1 MANTRCTA
9 ARREPFLAVCAFR
22 ICLERLSFSL
32 GCIPSQSAN
41 LRGSKCDGSLNGSI
55 ESSIACLLH
64 GCSKRICALAS
75 VRPCMRPRSS
85 CQPDFGSRRQPS
97 LISKKAAR
105 RRASVRLIKKAA
117 TCSRLSSPL
126 PAQERGLHTR
136 PVVQATSADL
146 DIGKDSV
153 RFPIAQ
159 SATADWQFRQQ
170 LLFVNKTALVS
181 HAVFSHVKTG
191 PRRSADARK
200 IIPFTI
206 HATETLCE
214 PRQARV

>member
-97 LISKKAAR
+97 LISKKSR
-105 RRASVRLIKKAA
+105 PPPRI
-117 TCSRLSSPL
+117 CSPDQESRHLLTTVL
-126 PAQERGLHTR
+126 PAASAGAR
-136 PVVQATSADL
+136 PAHSP
-146 DIGKDSV
+146 S
-153 RFPIAQ
+153 R
-159 SATADWQFRQQ
+159 
-170 LLFVNKTALVS
+170 
-181 HAVFSHVKTG
+181 TG
-191 PRRSADARK
+191 NVGRS
-200 IIPFTI
+200 
-206 HATETLCE
+206 
-214 PRQARV
+214 